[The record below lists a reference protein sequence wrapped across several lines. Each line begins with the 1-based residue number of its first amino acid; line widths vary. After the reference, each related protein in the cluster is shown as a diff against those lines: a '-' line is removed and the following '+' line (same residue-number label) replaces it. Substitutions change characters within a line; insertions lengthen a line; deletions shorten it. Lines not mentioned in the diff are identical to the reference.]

1 MGEALYARVH
11 TLNSA
16 MKNFTPSNLHT
27 YATFNCTLYKNSTQS
42 IWCKTIDLLSNR
54 FLVSI

>member
-27 YATFNCTLYKNSTQS
+27 YATFNCTLYKNNARS
-42 IWCKTIDLLSNR
+42 IW
-54 FLVSI
+54 